1 MIFQYTHAWI
11 FDVSPA
17 TGQPKTHTR
26 RLMKPGQKLVQH
38 IAEDGFDLPVVI
50 SSAGKRLHYAGQVV
64 AAQPGRTMKG
74 DGKIRIIEIQQQD
87 VRNITNNDARAEG
100 FYHALDFLITWCG
113 MHDIAVDFPAMSPT
127 QISEPS
133 LYYWQEAQGSYDKRF
148 NWAMWTDE
156 VLLHRPTQHYQAFAY
171 LFEAINQE

>member
-1 MIFQYTHAWI
+1 MIFQHTHKWI

-26 RLMKPGQKLVQH
+26 RLVKPGQKLVQH
-38 IAEDGFDLPVVI
+38 IDEHGFDMPVVI
-50 SSAGKRLHYAGQVV
+50 SSSGKRLHYAGQIV

-74 DGKIRIIEIQQQD
+74 DGKIYIRDIQQQD

-113 MHDIAVDFPAMSPT
+113 MHDIAVGFPGKLPT
-127 QISEPS
+127 QASQISREFFKS
-133 LYYWQEAQGSYDKRF
+133 VGSGPYA
-148 NWAMWTDE
+148 NWVDWTDE
-156 VLLHRPTQHYQAFAY
+156 WLMHRPNSHYQAFAY
-171 LFEAINQE
+171 RFAAIE